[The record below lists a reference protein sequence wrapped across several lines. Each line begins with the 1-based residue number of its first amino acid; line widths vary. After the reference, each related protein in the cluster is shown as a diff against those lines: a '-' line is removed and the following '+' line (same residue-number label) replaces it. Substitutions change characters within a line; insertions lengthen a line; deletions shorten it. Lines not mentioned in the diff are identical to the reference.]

1 MNSDVRFYV
10 SIMLKRL
17 PLILS
22 FAIAGMAIG
31 IWVALSLP
39 PVYTSSSKLL
49 VEQPQ
54 IPDDLASSTVQTG
67 LGEQLGVIRQKLL
80 TRANLLN
87 TARRYNVFEDIS
99 EMTPDEIVSGMN
111 SQTVFTT
118 STGRDQATTMYIAFN
133 ARTPRIATDVTN
145 AYVTSILDENVRL
158 RTSIAEE
165 TLNFFKQEV
174 AKLGTQLDDRGA
186 RIIEFQNQ
194 NLNALPEGQTYRQS
208 RLNILQERLSQ
219 LRRDIDSNEAQR
231 QNLIAL
237 YEATGQIDDSSNA
250 ASNPLERQLAQDRAD
265 LASAQLVYSDNNPQ
279 IRLLQKRVDQ
289 IEDALIG
296 AQTQAQE
303 EAAAAADAAEA
314 EAETPTTTTQDGLTA
329 LPGSA
334 VRQLTDSPTL
344 NAQLVE
350 LDTRRAFMEAQIPQ
364 IEDEMVTLEEA
375 IQATPANA
383 VRLEALKR
391 EYENTQEQYR
401 NAIRRLNAAETGER
415 IELSSRGQRISVI
428 EQPTEPSE
436 PTSPNRKLI
445 AAAGGTVG
453 LAAGIGLIFL
463 LEFMN
468 GSIRRASEL
477 TRALGI
483 TPLATIPYMPN
494 QRDTA
499 RRLGVGLATIAVV
512 AIVCVGALY
521 VVDQRYLPLET
532 VWARVQVRL
541 GI

>member
-10 SIMLKRL
+10 SLMLKRL
-17 PLILS
+17 PLMLS
-22 FAIAGMAIG
+22 LAIAGMAIG

-87 TARRYNVFEDIS
+87 IARRYNVFENMS
-99 EMTPDEIVSGMN
+99 EMTPDEIVSGMT
-111 SQTVFTT
+111 SQTVFNT

-133 ARTPRIATDVTN
+133 ARSPRIATDVTN

-174 AKLGTQLDDRGA
+174 QKLGTQLDDRGA
-186 RIIEFQNQ
+186 RIIDFQNQ

-219 LRRDIDSNEAQR
+219 LRRDIDSNDAQR

-237 YEATGQIDDSSNA
+237 YEATGRVEDSSNA
-250 ASNPLERQLAQDRAD
+250 ASNPVERQLAQARAD

-289 IEDALIG
+289 IEAALIG
-296 AQTQAQE
+296 AQAQAE
-303 EAAAAADAAEA
+303 EEA
-314 EAETPTTTTQDGLTA
+314 EATDDGGLTA
-329 LPGSA
+329 LPEPGA
-334 VRQLTDSPTL
+334 RQLTDSPTL

-350 LDTRRAFMEAQIPQ
+350 LDTRRKFMEAQIPQ

-401 NAIRRLNAAETGER
+401 NAIKRLNAAETGER

-428 EQPTEPSE
+428 EQPTEPSQ

-468 GSIRRASEL
+468 GSIRRPSEL

-499 RRLGVGLATIAVV
+499 RRLSVGLVTIAVV
-512 AIVCVGALY
+512 GILCVGALY